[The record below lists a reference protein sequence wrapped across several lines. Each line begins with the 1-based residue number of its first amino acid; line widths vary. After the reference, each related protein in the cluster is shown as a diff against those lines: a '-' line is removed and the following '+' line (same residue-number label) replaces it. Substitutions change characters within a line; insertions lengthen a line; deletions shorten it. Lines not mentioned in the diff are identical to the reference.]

1 MKQMDIYFIQ
11 REIKRAS
18 ASLENGETKKAL
30 DHLESALWRTKQLQ
44 NKQPGNVSTEEE
56 HRDE

>member
-18 ASLENGETKKAL
+18 ASLENGEIKKAL
-30 DHLESALWRTKQLQ
+30 DYLESALWRTKQMQ
-44 NKQPGNVSTEEE
+44 KQSGNISTEEE
-56 HRDE
+56 NRK

>member
-18 ASLENGETKKAL
+18 TSLENGEIKKAL
-30 DHLESALWRTKQLQ
+30 DYLESALWRTKQLQ
-44 NKQPGNVSTEEE
+44 KQQSGNVSTEEE
-56 HRDE
+56 NHK

>member
-18 ASLENGETKKAL
+18 ASLENGEIKKAL
-30 DHLESALWRTKQLQ
+30 DYLESALWRVKQLQ
-44 NKQPGNVSTEEE
+44 KQQNVSKEE
-56 HRDE
+56 HHK